1 MKCWNT
7 GCMGDTEDFRKSMQV
22 LKSILFG
29 IIKNVTKNGVKMY
42 I

>member
-22 LKSILFG
+22 LKSIHLETTE
-29 IIKNVTKNGVKMY
+29 KASENSAKMY
-42 I
+42 G